1 MFSSSDTIAAI
12 ATPTGRGGIG
22 VVRISGPESLRIS
35 GKLLALSGPLRA
47 RVATLSRLV
56 VDAGGG
62 ESGGRWL
69 DEVVATYFA
78 KPASYTGED
87 VVEISGHGSPVVLR
101 EVLGAA
107 LSAGARLAEPGE
119 FTFRSFLNGRIDLV
133 QAEAVRDLVEA
144 VTPLQARM
152 AFDQLQGTL
161 TTAIGEIDRRLL
173 ELIVRLEASLDFPE
187 EGYQFVE
194 AGAAG
199 AELAGIAG
207 AVGRLLAGARRGRMI
222 REGLLV
228 ALAGRTNTGK
238 SSLFNY
244 LVGAER
250 AIVTEIPGTTRDLV
264 RETVDMDG
272 LPVTLVDTAGFANTT
287 DPVESEGV
295 KRASGVVDV
304 CELVV
309 VMLDRSRPLE
319 DADRELLAATRGR
332 PRLIVVNKIDLPA
345 AWDEVLV
352 ESDEGPLWP
361 TSLVSTEGTGA
372 IRDAIVGE
380 LETGGSIGEPVMV
393 TNLRHVRLLERVG
406 ASLERARRAL
416 EEAGGNVSE
425 EFVLADLQ
433 EGRRAL
439 EEITGARTPD
449 DILNR
454 IFSQFCIGK

>member
-1 MFSSSDTIAAI
+1 
-12 ATPTGRGGIG
+12 
-22 VVRISGPESLRIS
+22 
-35 GKLLALSGPLRA
+35 
-47 RVATLSRLV
+47 
-56 VDAGGG
+56 
-62 ESGGRWL
+62 
-69 DEVVATYFA
+69 
-78 KPASYTGED
+78 
-87 VVEISGHGSPVVLR
+87 
-101 EVLGAA
+101 
-107 LSAGARLAEPGE
+107 
-119 FTFRSFLNGRIDLV
+119 
-133 QAEAVRDLVEA
+133 
-144 VTPLQARM
+144 
-152 AFDQLQGTL
+152 
-161 TTAIGEIDRRLL
+161 
-173 ELIVRLEASLDFPE
+173 
-187 EGYQFVE
+187 
-194 AGAAG
+194 
-199 AELAGIAG
+199 
-207 AVGRLLAGARRGRMI
+207 
-222 REGLLV
+222 
-228 ALAGRTNTGK
+228 
-238 SSLFNY
+238 
-244 LVGAER
+244 
-250 AIVTEIPGTTRDLV
+250 
-264 RETVDMDG
+264 MDG

-287 DPVESEGV
+287 DPVETEGV